1 MSRGVLEPTKARL
14 EVVITPFEV
23 EVEDCIVT
31 IYEVSII
38 PAPQVP
44 EGKLYWASCQIHC
57 RVGDK
62 TVSTIV
68 FPITFRNSDD
78 LRSKLKVEVSKF
90 KYNLFLYGKDELK
103 RRGLAI

>member
-1 MSRGVLEPTKARL
+1 MSTPRTKARL

-23 EVEDCIVT
+23 EVEDCVVT

-57 RVGDK
+57 KVANS
-62 TVSTIV
+62 TVSSIV
-68 FPITFRNSDD
+68 FPVTFRNSDD
-78 LRSKLKVEVSKF
+78 LRNKLRIEVSKF
-90 KYNLFLYGKDELK
+90 KYNLFLYGKEELK
-103 RRGLAI
+103 RRGFAI

>member
-1 MSRGVLEPTKARL
+1 MSIPTTRARL

-44 EGKLYWASCQIHC
+44 EGRLYWASCQVHC
-57 RVGDK
+57 KDVK
-62 TVSTIV
+62 SII

-78 LRSKLKVEVSKF
+78 LRNKLRIEVSKF

-103 RRGLAI
+103 RRGLAL